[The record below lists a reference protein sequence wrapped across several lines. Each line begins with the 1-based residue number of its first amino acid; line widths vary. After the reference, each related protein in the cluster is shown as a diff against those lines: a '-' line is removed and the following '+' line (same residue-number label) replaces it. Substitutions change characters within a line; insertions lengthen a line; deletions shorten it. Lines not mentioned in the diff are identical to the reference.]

1 MCPFWVLQAY
11 ERIKNS
17 PNGRDHPFILGM
29 HLLEANKVRFKFEQ
43 WVFYNKPVLHYKI
56 LDNFACH
63 PAFIKMSASM
73 ELIMESL
80 DWDYAISP
88 IFFLREQEK
97 ANKAWFQTYLENI
110 SKGFILSY
118 NLTTREA
125 WRFTTQL
132 GRGRNAEITLQGV
145 YGFLTG
151 SFHVPINWRE
161 MHLKVIFRHPNSLKE
176 MEGFHP

>member
-1 MCPFWVLQAY
+1 
-11 ERIKNS
+11 
-17 PNGRDHPFILGM
+17 
-29 HLLEANKVRFKFEQ
+29 
-43 WVFYNKPVLHYKI
+43 
-56 LDNFACH
+56 
-63 PAFIKMSASM
+63 MSAST

-97 ANKAWFQTYLENI
+97 ANIAWFQTYLENI

-125 WRFTTQL
+125 WRFITQL

-161 MHLKVIFRHPNSLKE
+161 MQLKVIFRHPGSLKE
-176 MEGFHP
+176 MEGFHPQVKICPNIAELIFPVTNNEETFVNLWNDALSSLRYGFTRL

>member
-1 MCPFWVLQAY
+1 
-11 ERIKNS
+11 
-17 PNGRDHPFILGM
+17 
-29 HLLEANKVRFKFEQ
+29 
-43 WVFYNKPVLHYKI
+43 
-56 LDNFACH
+56 
-63 PAFIKMSASM
+63 MSALT

-110 SKGFILSY
+110 SKDFILSY

-125 WRFTTQL
+125 WRFITQL

-161 MHLKVIFRHPNSLKE
+161 MQLKVIFVIQVPSKKWKA
-176 MEGFHP
+176 FIPK